1 MSMPDPYNELPKKS
15 GFEELQDRNDRE
27 GGSAWPWL
35 AGTAVIVAIVLALT
49 FGTTRNDQT
58 ATTPPATTTG
68 EAPAPRTAPAENT
81 GRAPDAPR
89 DVTPRAPQAP
99 SAPQ

>member
-1 MSMPDPYNELPKKS
+1 MSMPDPYNEQPRKT
-15 GFEELQDRNDRE
+15 GFEEIQDRDS
-27 GGSAWPWL
+27 GSAWPWL

-89 DVTPRAPQAP
+89 PATPSTPQP